1 MPRKSTAGTPRGT
14 TSTTVADA
22 EIPSL
27 SDIIRAGAVAL
38 DIAEA
43 DVDMLEGLVIEGQ
56 VYDLGD
62 TPELAR
68 AIRGMYVNDPDP
80 VIRVAAGTERQVEDM
95 GV

>member
-1 MPRKSTAGTPRGT
+1 MPRKTTTTAARSTAH
-14 TSTTVADA
+14 TVVATA
-22 EIPSL
+22 EVPSL

-38 DIAEA
+38 DVTDA

-68 AIRGMYVNDPDP
+68 AIRGMYVTDPDP
-80 VIRVAAGTERQVEDM
+80 VVAAAARGE
-95 GV
+95 GA